1 MSVLI
6 QISGISDPNRLV
18 GRLYPFCLLWLA
30 HSLPQLQETAV
41 ARMGVRFATVVLA
54 LLASAASPAQAQVI
68 TNIVRGGSPN
78 TGMMLPPVVVQG
90 GMNPGALT
98 YVDRVHVYAT
108 DVPTFLR
115 GLDYVRSANDDRTVA
130 DYTLD
135 VTLRVPSTLYLFIDN
150 RVGDGSNANP
160 PTLGGTVMP
169 WVAASGF
176 TATTTQFGIDEGNDG
191 TVNQFFT
198 IYTRDVAAGTI
209 RLSEQNAPGH
219 VRPCCGANR
228 RCAGAD
234 FSGPVRVELRRS
246 RLAGATARG
255 TRPAG

>member
-1 MSVLI
+1 M
-6 QISGISDPNRLV
+6 
-18 GRLYPFCLLWLA
+18 F
-30 HSLPQLQETAV
+30 LQFARVAAFAV
-41 ARMGVRFATVVLA
+41 AMLFASSST
-54 LLASAASPAQAQVI
+54 AQVI
-68 TNIVRGGSPN
+68 SNIVRGGSPN

-98 YVDRVHVYAT
+98 FVDRVHVYAP

-135 VTLRVPSTLYLFIDN
+135 VTLSVPSTLYLFIDN
-150 RVGDGSNANP
+150 RVGDGSNATP

-209 RLSEQNAPGH
+209 RLFEQNQGTLNMYGLAAAP
-219 VRPCCGANR
+219 VAAVPEPA
-228 RCAGAD
+228 
-234 FSGPVRVELRRS
+234 SLV
-246 RLAGATARG
+246 LAGAAGVALALRLRQRG
-255 TRPAG
+255 STFRRGRENREFFLGDRRKEE

>member
-1 MSVLI
+1 V
-6 QISGISDPNRLV
+6 
-18 GRLYPFCLLWLA
+18 F
-30 HSLPQLQETAV
+30 LQFARVAAFAV
-41 ARMGVRFATVVLA
+41 AMLFASSST
-54 LLASAASPAQAQVI
+54 AQVI
-68 TNIVRGGSPN
+68 SNIVRGGSPN

-98 YVDRVHVYAT
+98 FVDRVHVYAP
-108 DVPTFLR
+108 DAPTFLR

-135 VTLRVPSTLYLFIDN
+135 VTLSVPSTLYLFIDN
-150 RVGDGSNANP
+150 RVGDGSNATP

-209 RLSEQNAPGH
+209 RLFEQNQGTLNMYGLAAAP
-219 VRPCCGANR
+219 VAAVPEPT
-228 RCAGAD
+228 
-234 FSGPVRVELRRS
+234 SLT
-246 RLAGATARG
+246 LAGA
-255 TRPAG
+255 AGVGLALRLRRRRSTFSRAGVSPSWP